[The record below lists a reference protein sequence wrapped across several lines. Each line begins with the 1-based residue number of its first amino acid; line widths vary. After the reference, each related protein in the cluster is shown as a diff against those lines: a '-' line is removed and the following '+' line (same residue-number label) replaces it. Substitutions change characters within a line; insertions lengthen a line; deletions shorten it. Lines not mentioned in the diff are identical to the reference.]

1 MGLEEEEE
9 DAYRKGE
16 QGRCGGRIG
25 SNRRTKFNDIGNPSR
40 DIDRIE
46 HKFYEVAFCNKF
58 KPEQKS
64 RVRELRANRN
74 ESPPSSQNVSSVE
87 IRFQQLEQSALNIA
101 RAATSTQIVPVR
113 HNIMQVVNANNPALQ
128 RLNQR
133 S

>member
-16 QGRCGGRIG
+16 QGRCGGRGG
-25 SNRRTKFNDIGNPSR
+25 SNRRTRFNDRGDPLR

-64 RVRELRANRN
+64 WVRELRANRN
-74 ESPPSSQNVSSVE
+74 ESPLQARMFHQLKIVS
-87 IRFQQLEQSALNIA
+87 N
-101 RAATSTQIVPVR
+101 TW
-113 HNIMQVVNANNPALQ
+113 NNP
-128 RLNQR
+128 R
-133 S
+133 